1 MENCVIQTRV
11 PARLKQSADKVFS
24 RLGITVNDGIRMF
37 LSQVT
42 IDGAMPFRPSTNP
55 EPNEKTKKAM
65 QNVKDYLA
73 GKNTSDFKSFDS
85 VGSFMADLMAADD

>member
-42 IDGAMPFRPSTNP
+42 IDGAMPFRPNANL

-65 QNVKDYLA
+65 QKVNDYLA
-73 GKNTSDFKSFDS
+73 GKNIPDFKSFDT
-85 VGSFMADLMAADD
+85 VEDFMADLMAD